1 MMFIFF
7 IFNNMLTKNLFQI
20 ISSMYNNILI
30 YITKYLN
37 ILNNNTPDYIKYKV
51 INIYS
56 FLNNKISNYTE
67 NILKIKDFNIIK
79 KDNIYNN
86 ISNKK
91 NNIYNYIINK
101 KLIFAN
107 KYI

>member
-7 IFNNMLTKNLFQI
+7 IFYNMLTKNLFQI
-20 ISSMYNNILI
+20 ISSMYNNTLI

-67 NILKIKDFNIIK
+67 NILKIKDDIIIK

-101 KLIFAN
+101 KID
-107 KYI
+107 IC

>member
-1 MMFIFF
+1 
-7 IFNNMLTKNLFQI
+7 MLTKKIFQI
-20 ISSMYNNILI
+20 ISSIYNNTLI

-67 NILKIKDFNIIK
+67 NIFKIKDVIIRKKNNII
-79 KDNIYNN
+79 IN

-91 NNIYNYIINK
+91 NDIYNYIINK

>member
-1 MMFIFF
+1 MMFIYY
-7 IFNNMLTKNLFQI
+7 IINNMLTKKIFQI
-20 ISSMYNNILI
+20 ISSIYNNTLI

-67 NILKIKDFNIIK
+67 NIFKIKDVIIRKKNNII
-79 KDNIYNN
+79 IN

-91 NNIYNYIINK
+91 NDIYNYIINK